1 MGTPQGLAKYQA
13 RRINTV
19 GPLSSSAASSDTK
32 PSGMFNQ
39 VPSREEQRPSAQK
52 PQVAVKNDQPSSVT
66 PKPAERPKISPEKAA
81 KIPPHIF
88 ELAKQYVEVFQGQA
102 GKEISAAEKSALILE
117 VAVFYSH
124 PTREGRLETLVTALS
139 PQAC

>member
-1 MGTPQGLAKYQA
+1 MQQGLAKYQS

-19 GPLSSSAASSDTK
+19 APVSSGAPTASSQ
-32 PSGMFNQ
+32 PSRMFNQ
-39 VPSREEQRPSAQK
+39 VPSREEQKPSLEK
-52 PQVAVKNDQPSSVT
+52 SVT
-66 PKPAERPKISPEKAA
+66 ASRTTNSGEELKPIERPKFTPEKVA
-81 KIPPHIF
+81 KVSPQMF

-102 GKEISAAEKSALILE
+102 GKDMNAAEKSALITE

-124 PTREGRLETLVTALS
+124 PTRTGRLETLVAALS